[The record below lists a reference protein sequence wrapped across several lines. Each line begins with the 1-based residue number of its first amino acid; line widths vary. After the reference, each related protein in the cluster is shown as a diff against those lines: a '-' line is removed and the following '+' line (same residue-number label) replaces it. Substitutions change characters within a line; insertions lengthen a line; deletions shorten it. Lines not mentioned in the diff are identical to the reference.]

1 MAVGSLLYKVQTSFN
16 VFFFFLVQLQLEETN
31 LEFHLLATILNI

>member
-16 VFFFFLVQLQLEETN
+16 VLFFILVQLEETN